1 MEVCVRRFN
10 SHTEEDNFSGF
21 CEQEEDEDS
30 ILWLFLPDYWMF
42 FLSSRVTGNVQ
53 KKQLWYIKNLQYVAG
68 YCYIFQ

>member
-30 ILWLFLPDYWMF
+30 IL
-42 FLSSRVTGNVQ
+42 
-53 KKQLWYIKNLQYVAG
+53 
-68 YCYIFQ
+68 